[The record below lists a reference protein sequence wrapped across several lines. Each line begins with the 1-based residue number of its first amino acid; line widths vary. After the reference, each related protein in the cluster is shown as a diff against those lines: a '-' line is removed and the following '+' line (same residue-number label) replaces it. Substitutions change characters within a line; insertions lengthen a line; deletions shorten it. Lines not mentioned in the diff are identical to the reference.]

1 MPPSWVAG
9 GSHVRT
15 RTRSHRKSLTSQ
27 RIVDRAKLVPS
38 ARNGHFRGDICLVLG
53 EHDREAGFQVPVY
66 VAVKE
71 PGAHVVRE
79 ESDGLR
85 TVLLY
90 HANP

>member
-1 MPPSWVAG
+1 
-9 GSHVRT
+9 
-15 RTRSHRKSLTSQ
+15 
-27 RIVDRAKLVPS
+27 
-38 ARNGHFRGDICLVLG
+38 
-53 EHDREAGFQVPVY
+53 